1 MAELVALVGATADD
15 ELVPPLRGFDDDD
28 DDEPPVRLLVEP
40 VARTLAGAVLGRES
54 PVD

>member
-1 MAELVALVGATADD
+1 MVDD
-15 ELVPPLRGFDDDD
+15 ELVPPLRGF

>member
-15 ELVPPLRGFDDDD
+15 ELVPPLRGFDD